1 MVSKLA
7 TLCLMTSVLTGHT
20 DDRQLAEEVTEDKHR
35 RVRHELEPGD
45 IIEAVTTVARID
57 GVDSSRQHSR
67 GITLVLVLTYCLDS
81 WSSYIWSDTS
91 VHVRWTR

>member
-67 GITLVLVLTYCLDS
+67 GITLVLVLTSCLDS